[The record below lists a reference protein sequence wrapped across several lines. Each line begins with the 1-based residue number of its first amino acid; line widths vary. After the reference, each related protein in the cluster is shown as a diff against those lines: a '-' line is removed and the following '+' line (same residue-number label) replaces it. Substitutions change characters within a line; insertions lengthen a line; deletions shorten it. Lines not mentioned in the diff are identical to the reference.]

1 MHSSGVHFRR
11 ASGLQPS
18 STSRRAWW
26 STSWVD
32 RVGFRSILELA
43 SRLLDR
49 IGRNS
54 YHISMKSVVGEKGQ
68 VTIPKPLRDSLAL
81 GPGTEIEFEE
91 DHGKLVG
98 RRLSKRDPLS
108 ALVGVL

>member
-1 MHSSGVHFRR
+1 
-11 ASGLQPS
+11 
-18 STSRRAWW
+18 
-26 STSWVD
+26 
-32 RVGFRSILELA
+32 
-43 SRLLDR
+43 
-49 IGRNS
+49 
-54 YHISMKSVVGEKGQ
+54 MKSVVGEKGQ

-108 ALVGVL
+108 ALVGVLPHMNVDAALEELRGPAWTDELDSTRGHRGR